1 MTALYTESI
10 ADSPCRTRCTRRA
23 VRGTSRYTPAALP
36 CSNACGAAPGNSC
49 AAVLQ
54 RSHGQFFHLWAVF
67 CFLLYHPPQKAF
79 CEKGRLLFPD
89 MVGGA

>member
-10 ADSPCRTRCTRRA
+10 AVSPCRTRYARRA

-36 CSNACGAAPGNSC
+36 RSNACGAAPGNSC

-67 CFLLYHPPQKAF
+67 CFLLYHPPL
-79 CEKGRLLFPD
+79 KGVLREGPII
-89 MVGGA
+89 VS